1 MKLTLG
7 ENIRTLRRE
16 KNITQEDFSVI
27 FGVSYQSVSRWENGT
42 CYPDM
47 ELLPDIAEYFGITVD
62 KLIGADK
69 NAEQKEVNRYLDL
82 FQEAVSTGAVYEC
95 IDIARE
101 GIKEYP
107 NNYALLNKLM
117 YALFISGDDDG
128 NVAEWKENMA
138 KFDAE
143 ITELGE
149 RIMKYCPDQDI
160 RLEATARLAF
170 NHCQMG
176 RKEIG
181 RAIYESLPTS
191 ENCRENA
198 IWWAL
203 EENEKESF
211 LKNKIKQDYETLRSS
226 VWLLAS
232 SECLS
237 DEEAI
242 TITDKVFALEN
253 LIGDGQIIKNGWGH
267 SRLYFEMAKYHIRLG
282 DTKNALI
289 NLRYCADYAKAFDE
303 RPEEQ
308 TYTCLLFGT
317 VTQKRNDFE
326 TADTRSLCEIA
337 REKWLMHSDFDSIR
351 DTDGFKEIIKLLS

>member
-7 ENIRTLRRE
+7 ENIRNLRRE
-16 KNITQEDFSVI
+16 KNITQEDLAII

-47 ELLPDIAEYFGITVD
+47 ELLPDMAEYFGITVD

-69 NAEQKEVNRYLDL
+69 NAEQKEVNRYLER
-82 FQEAVSTGAVYEC
+82 FQEAVSRGAVYEC

-101 GIKEYP
+101 GVKEYP

-128 NVAEWKENMA
+128 NVAEWKENME

-170 NHCQMG
+170 NHCEMG

-181 RAIYESLPTS
+181 RAIYESLPTA

-211 LKNKIKQDYETLRSS
+211 LKNKIRQDYKTLHSYI
-226 VWLLAS
+226 WLLAS
-232 SECLS
+232 SGCLS
-237 DEEAI
+237 DEDAI
-242 TITDKVFALEN
+242 TVTHKVFALED

-267 SRLYFEMAKYHIRLG
+267 SRLYFEMAGYYMELN
-282 DTKNALI
+282 DTENAFI
-289 NLRYCADYAKAFDE
+289 NLRNCADYAKAFDE
-303 RPEEQ
+303 RPEKQ
-308 TYTCLLFGT
+308 TYNCLLFGE
-317 VTQKRNDFE
+317 VIERRSDFE
-326 TADTRSLCEIA
+326 TSDTRSLCEIV
-337 REKWLMHSDFDSIR
+337 RDKWLTDKNFDSIR
-351 DTDGFKEIIKLLS
+351 NTDKFKEIIKFLS

>member
-7 ENIRTLRRE
+7 KNIRNLRRE
-16 KNITQEDFSVI
+16 KNITQEEFAVI

-69 NAEQKEVNRYLDL
+69 TAEQKEVNRYLER
-82 FQEAVSTGAVYEC
+82 FQEAVSRGAVYEC

-101 GIKEYP
+101 GTKEYP

-138 KFDAE
+138 KYDAE

-170 NHCQMG
+170 NHCEMG

-181 RAIYESLPTS
+181 RAIYESLPTA

-203 EENEKESF
+203 EENEKGPF
-211 LKNKIKQDYETLRSS
+211 LNNKIRRDYETLRSS
-226 VWLLAS
+226 IWLLAS
-232 SECLS
+232 SGCLS
-237 DEEAI
+237 NEDAI
-242 TITDKVFALEN
+242 TVTNKVFALED
-253 LIGDGQIIKNGWGH
+253 LIADGQIIKNGWGH
-267 SRLYFEMAKYHIRLG
+267 SRLYFEMAKYYIRLN
-282 DTKNALI
+282 DVENAII
-289 NLRYCADYAKAFDE
+289 NLRFCADYAKAFDE
-303 RPEEQ
+303 RPEKQ
-308 TYTCLLFGT
+308 TYNCLLFGS
-317 VTQKRNDFE
+317 VTQRRRDFD
-326 TADTRSLCEIA
+326 TSDTRSLCEIVC
-337 REKWLMHSDFDSIR
+337 EKWLTALDFDIIR
-351 DTDGFKEIIKLLS
+351 DTAEFKEVIKSLS